1 MSDLLYR
8 LPYAIVNDVKKETY
22 LLMKIAMMVRGYLP
36 SPRPSDM
43 IYAPIDLAIHIG
55 QGLQERGHEV
65 TYFGPQGTEIPGM
78 KVETLNLPALAR
90 NQAEFSTL
98 IMDIGR
104 HSHNVTGLWDQKLAG
119 EMFKRAKKGEFDI
132 LHFHHPEAALPYAV
146 ENPKVPVVYTLHDPI
161 ADFYNEIFDLYSS
174 QNQHFISISDNQ
186 RRDGPNINYC
196 TTVYNGI
203 DSEKYSFS
211 GESEDYLMIAGRIN
225 PDKGFKEAVKVAQ
238 ETNHRL
244 LMMGPIHKDHKQYF
258 NQHIKP
264 HLNDRILYLG
274 YMEQEQLIKYYQK
287 AKALLMPIQWEEP
300 FGLVMTEA
308 MACGTPVIAM
318 RRGSVPE
325 VIKDGETGYICD
337 HVQEMIEAV
346 GKLDQIDRKKCRK
359 HVEQKF
365 AIKNMVDGYEAAF
378 MSIVHKDS
386 SFLKAKMRGKQLRS
400 RVNKLLKHG
409 KQKLRV

>member
-1 MSDLLYR
+1 MRDTTR
-8 LPYAIVNDVKKETY
+8 YAIVGDVENETFKH
-22 LLMKIAMMVRGYLP
+22 MKIAMMVRGYLP

-65 TYFGPQGTEIPGM
+65 TYFGPQGTDIPGIE
-78 KVETLNLPALAR
+78 VETLNLPALAR
-90 NQAEFSTL
+90 NQAEFSSL
-98 IMDIGR
+98 ITDIGR

-119 EMFKRAKKGEFDI
+119 EMFRRAKKGDFDL

-146 ENPKVPVVYTLHDPI
+146 QYPKVPVVYTLHDPI
-161 ADFYNEIFDLYSS
+161 ADFYNDIFNLYSS
-174 QNQHFISISDNQ
+174 DNQHFISISDNQ
-186 RRDGPNINYC
+186 RRDGPDINYC

-203 DSEKYSFS
+203 DAEKYSFS
-211 GESEDYLMIAGRIN
+211 DDSEDYLMIAGRIN
-225 PDKGFKEAVKVAQ
+225 PDKGFREAVKIAK
-238 ETNHRL
+238 ETDHRL

-325 VIKDGETGYICD
+325 VIKDGETGFICD
-337 HVQEMIEAV
+337 HVQDMVDAV
-346 GKLDQIDRKKCRK
+346 GKIDQIDRKKCRR
-359 HVEQKF
+359 HVENRF

-386 SFLKAKMRGKQLRS
+386 SFLKAKMRGKALRAK
-400 RVNKLLKHG
+400 VNKLLKQS
-409 KQKLRV
+409 KKKIKR